1 MYVSLTQVTFCNNL
15 QIISFNPNQLLQPIP
30 ECVNVCAAHSD
41 VLDEEIGCCR
51 NKVLSKSKVKQKPLF
66 NFELQIANNYANIFE
81 DVKDKINKLENY
93 VQK

>member
-1 MYVSLTQVTFCNNL
+1 M
-15 QIISFNPNQLLQPIP
+15 
-30 ECVNVCAAHSD
+30 NVCAAHSD
-41 VLDEEIGCCR
+41 VLDEEIRCCR
-51 NKVLSKSKVKQKPLF
+51 NEVLSKSKVKQKPLF